1 MAPQRHGDELVHIAL
16 EHISQG
22 QVSQMVAQDLEKEKK
37 EKNGVGSNGKDA
49 KSCQNVVPRN
59 DQAEGSDTE
68 DGRQDENW

>member
-1 MAPQRHGDELVHIAL
+1 
-16 EHISQG
+16 
-22 QVSQMVAQDLEKEKK
+22 MVAPDLEKEKK
-37 EKNGVGSNGKDA
+37 DKNDGGSDGKDA

>member
-1 MAPQRHGDELVHIAL
+1 
-16 EHISQG
+16 
-22 QVSQMVAQDLEKEKK
+22 MVAQDLEKEKK